1 MNILLIDDD
10 KYLLKML
17 RVPLRNAGHFLTEAS
32 DGRRGWNAFMG
43 NPHDFDVVVTDLK
56 MPVLNGVELL
66 KRFREKGYE
75 IPVIIISGYED
86 IQSSIEVLRL
96 GAFDFLLKPFKA
108 KELLEILEKLDTV
121 QENQKRQLRELPFF
135 TEDIQISIHSRT
147 RLIPSAG
154 AFLQDRV
161 KLFCKMH
168 RIDVR
173 NIGLCLHEAMVNAVI
188 HGNLEIPSSIK
199 NNSPDEFEA
208 LLRGREADPR
218 YANRQVDIRCQVT
231 TEQLYFEIGDEGNGF
246 EPKDLQFS
254 DPALMIPSGRGILI
268 ITAFMDKVFWNKSGN
283 RITMIKELSPVS
295 ADEPSV
301 SAC

>member
-1 MNILLIDDD
+1 MNVLLIDDD

-17 RVPLRNAGHFLTEAS
+17 RLPLRDAGHSLSEAT
-32 DGRRGWNAFMG
+32 DGREGWECFIG
-43 NPHDFDVVVTDLK
+43 NPHYFDVIVTDLK

-66 KRFREKGYE
+66 KRLREKDYE

-96 GAFDFLLKPFKA
+96 GAFDFLLKPFQA

-121 QENQKRQLRELPFF
+121 LKNQKRQLLDLPFF
-135 TEDIQISIHSRT
+135 TEDIRISIHSQT
-147 RLIPSAG
+147 ALIPAAG

-199 NNSPDEFEA
+199 DESPDEFER
-208 LLRGREADPR
+208 LLREREAEPR
-218 YANRQVDIRCQVT
+218 YAERRVDIRCEVT
-231 TEQLYFEIGDEGNGF
+231 TEQLSFEIRDEGKGF
-246 EPKDLQFS
+246 EPQKLQFS

-268 ITAFMDKVFWNKSGN
+268 ISAFMDNVFWNESGN
-283 RITMIKELSPVS
+283 RITMIKELSSFPVI
-295 ADEPSV
+295 ESV
-301 SAC
+301 TSSC